1 MTGQN
6 FISSFGAQFLALI
19 LSFMIVHLV
28 YATLVR
34 PSANEILQD
43 RAERLAA
50 GVQFVPERSLYVTL
64 RDYEQETCF
73 VLMIWALAIM
83 GLKGGN
89 VMRERRLLKAD
100 LVPVGEG
107 VSILQQDTRGYIRPL
122 QALPEHTRERLLPR
136 SMMTALL
143 RFESTHDIQ
152 NVSESVNAICEN
164 ESDRLD
170 SELTMIRYVAWA
182 IPSIGFIGT
191 VRGIGEALSQAYLA
205 VQGDIAGVTESLGV
219 AFNSTFVA
227 LVISIVV
234 MLCLHQLQRV
244 QERFVLDAKAYCD
257 EKIIS
262 HMQVR

>member
-1 MTGQN
+1 MGRN
-6 FISSFGAQFLALI
+6 FISSFWTQLLTLI
-19 LSFMIVHLV
+19 LSFMVVHLV
-28 YATLVR
+28 YATLIR

-43 RAERLAA
+43 RTERFAV
-50 GVQFVPERSLYVTL
+50 GEQFVPERSLYVTL

-83 GLKGGN
+83 GFKGWDI
-89 VMRERRLLKAD
+89 MRERSLLKME
-100 LVPVGEG
+100 LVPIGEG
-107 VSILQQDTRGYIRPL
+107 MSILQQDTRGYIRPI
-122 QALPEHTRERLLPR
+122 QALPEPTRERLLPR

-143 RFESTHDIQ
+143 RFESTQDIQ
-152 NVSESVNAICEN
+152 SVSESVSAICTS

-170 SELTMIRYVAWA
+170 SELAMIRYVAWA

-205 VQGDIAGVTESLGV
+205 VQGNIAGVTESLGV

-234 MLCLHQLQRV
+234 MLCMHQLQRV

-257 EKIIS
+257 EKLIS